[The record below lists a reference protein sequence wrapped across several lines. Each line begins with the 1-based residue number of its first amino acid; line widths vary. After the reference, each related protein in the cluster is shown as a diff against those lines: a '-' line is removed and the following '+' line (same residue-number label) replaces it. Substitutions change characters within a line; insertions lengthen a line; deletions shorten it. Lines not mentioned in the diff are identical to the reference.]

1 MNRLLSVKHDLEVID
16 NYGRTALHYLAVDT
30 YNRSAVTTM
39 IDAILQKGALV
50 DAQVTYGGSNNG
62 NTALYYAVDHVSDLA
77 KVQLL
82 TATWCADV
90 ELKGGNAQ
98 QTPLQR
104 AAVKHLYAPTQPAM
118 VTAAYDVLDQ
128 LLQMGADVDAQD
140 GSHNKRTALMYQAG
154 MLAGRTST
162 ESMTAAYQAEWKKR
176 MLRLLQHAVNLDVKN
191 GDGEALL
198 YILSEDHL
206 KRQAVRDVMAQVLL
220 QGADVDIRKGSGGN
234 GGYNGRT
241 ALGAAADNND
251 LLTATLLATTWCADV
266 DLGYGGSNTQHSPLF
281 RAGMLPLDDT
291 TAYDMIDYLL
301 TRGADVE
308 DTNGN
313 AFKNRTPLIDMAY
326 RFAATHPNGRQNAA
340 DTAEWKKRMLRML
353 DVLHNLDHQ
362 DVHGHTILHTLA
374 YDQYPERAAVNDVMT
389 RVLERGIDVD
399 IQNHL
404 GETALYD
411 TAQYAGLS
419 HLELLL
425 DWCADKS
432 LAGGNYNPKKT
443 PLERAEM
450 LENPNTP
457 QYVPIIAALQ

>member
-1 MNRLLSVKHDLEVID
+1 
-16 NYGRTALHYLAVDT
+16 
-30 YNRSAVTTM
+30 
-39 IDAILQKGALV
+39 
-50 DAQVTYGGSNNG
+50 
-62 NTALYYAVDHVSDLA
+62 
-77 KVQLL
+77 
-82 TATWCADV
+82 
-90 ELKGGNAQ
+90 
-98 QTPLQR
+98 
-104 AAVKHLYAPTQPAM
+104 
-118 VTAAYDVLDQ
+118 
-128 LLQMGADVDAQD
+128 
-140 GSHNKRTALMYQAG
+140 MYQAG
-154 MLAGRTST
+154 MLAGQTNA

-220 QGADVDIRKGSGGN
+220 QGADVDIRKGSGSNMGH
-234 GGYNGRT
+234 YGRT

-313 AFKNRTPLIDMAY
+313 AFRNRTPLIDMAY